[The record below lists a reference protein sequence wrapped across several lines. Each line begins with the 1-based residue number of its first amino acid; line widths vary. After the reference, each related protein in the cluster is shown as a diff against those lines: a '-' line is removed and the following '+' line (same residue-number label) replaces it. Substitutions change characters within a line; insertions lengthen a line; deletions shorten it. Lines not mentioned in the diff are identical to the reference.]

1 MGGAERV
8 RTTWV
13 SEVSVPTLPANTT
26 YGMPQAGPSMG
37 SQRETM
43 PGSIGPLTMARLIDS
58 PCTATSDDVPEGPGH
73 ILDGP

>member
-1 MGGAERV
+1 M
-8 RTTWV
+8 

-26 YGMPQAGPSMG
+26 YGMPQADPSMG

-58 PCTATSDDVPEGPGH
+58 PCTATSDDVPKGPGH